1 MTLVQ
6 ELTRSIDGTASRAA
20 MALRVQHAP
29 IATSRT
35 SAVFSDRRHETHKFL
50 YKDSALDCRPSDSAS
65 VVCLHTLDPSAA
77 NHKSPWRYAGA
88 KLSR

>member
-1 MTLVQ
+1 M
-6 ELTRSIDGTASRAA
+6 DGAANHAA
-20 MALRVQHAP
+20 MALRLQQVAVVT
-29 IATSRT
+29 AYG

-50 YKDSALDCRPSDSAS
+50 YKDSTPDCRSGDSAS
-65 VVCLHTLDPSAA
+65 VVCLHALDPSAA